1 MAAVADLT
9 TAARQD
15 SPAHW
20 RALAACLLAVIAGN
34 IDPPVITAT
43 SSGVQGLIRIEPT
56 GAAAIVGIYYLIFA
70 ATMAAAGVLG
80 DRFGLRRMLIIGL
93 AGMVPFSIATALAS
107 DLPSLIVARAGV
119 DIFTAIVLPLSLAN
133 VMITFNQRV
142 LPIAVGVYL
151 SVQLVALL
159 GSATVSVILHDIFGL
174 AATWLPA
181 IIFAGAGFIA
191 AIRWLPRDRFGPRLP
206 TFDALTLTLWSM
218 GMLALVYGIVAI
230 IGGWGTGFWVAGLIG
245 AVLVGWAAVRLSHR
259 AGSRIHPPNVPF
271 RVIGVALITGAIIA
285 LAQSGTLLQLSN
297 FLKGVQGYGPLQSG
311 LAFLPFGAAT
321 LVAAL
326 TTGVLL
332 GNRLG
337 AGPATLRTYRIPI
350 TAGLLTVA
358 LGVASFATFR
368 ADTSYLFIGTA
379 LVVLGIG
386 ASVANVPRTALLFS
400 SIERGRIGVAAG
412 LNASCVVLGGALG
425 NIAVTAMI
433 SLTNADSYRQVLID
447 AGMTPEQAAA
457 TIADVQYRVF
467 VLTAP
472 PFTGPVY
479 IDVVKRL
486 PGWAALFT
494 QAFATAMLVI
504 AVVAVVG
511 AVIAWLTLRTGA
523 LPGAAPLMS
532 GGPAAS
538 PDPEP

>member
-1 MAAVADLT
+1 MA
-9 TAARQD
+9 
-15 SPAHW
+15 
-20 RALAACLLAVIAGN
+20 
-34 IDPPVITAT
+34 
-43 SSGVQGLIRIEPT
+43 
-56 GAAAIVGIYYLIFA
+56 
-70 ATMAAAGVLG
+70 
-80 DRFGLRRMLIIGL
+80 
-93 AGMVPFSIATALAS
+93 
-107 DLPSLIVARAGV
+107 
-119 DIFTAIVLPLSLAN
+119 
-133 VMITFNQRV
+133 
-142 LPIAVGVYL
+142 
-151 SVQLVALL
+151 
-159 GSATVSVILHDIFGL
+159 L

-191 AIRWLPRDRFGPRLP
+191 AIRWLPRDKFGPRLA

-230 IGGWGTGFWVAGLIG
+230 VGGWGTGFWVAGLVG
-245 AVLVGWAAVRLSHR
+245 VVLVGWAAVRLSRR
-259 AGSRIHPPNVPF
+259 AGSRIHPPDVPF

-337 AGPATLRTYRIPI
+337 AGPATLKTYRMPI
-350 TAGLLTVA
+350 AAGLLTLA
-358 LGVASFATFR
+358 LAIASFATFR

-433 SLTNADSYRQVLID
+433 SLTTADSYRQVLID
-447 AGMTPEQAAA
+447 AGMSPEQAAA
-457 TIADVQYRVF
+457 TFADLQYRIF

-486 PGWAALFT
+486 PGWADAVHAGVRHRHARHRRGGRGRCGNSWLALR
-494 QAFATAMLVI
+494 A
-504 AVVAVVG
+504 
-511 AVIAWLTLRTGA
+511 GA
-523 LPGAAPLMS
+523 LPGAPPLMS

-538 PDPEP
+538 PSQEP